1 MEIREFYEPVVRM
14 LISTATIENTMEPLK
29 N

>member
-14 LISTATIENTMEPLK
+14 LISTATIGNTMEPLK